1 MKKYCRKCKSEIKGI
16 EIFDSIGY
24 ICTVCDK
31 WVDKEDRI
39 TLKEIRKEKLKSL

>member
-1 MKKYCRKCKSEIKGI
+1 MKIYCRKCKSEIKGI
-16 EIFDSIGY
+16 EIFDY
-24 ICTVCDK
+24 TEYLCTKCDK